1 MATWQDVKDAIAYGN
16 EADAKVLAKLDE
28 LKTKL
33 DNLPVPEDMSD
44 EFDAAVAEIRGHA
57 DEIAALVEDK
67 PAVETP
73 AEEPSA
79 PVEEPVAEEPA
90 TPEVEAPVEPTPVE
104 DVPTDSAE

>member
-73 AEEPSA
+73 AEA

-90 TPEVEAPVEPTPVE
+90 PVEVEAPVEPTPVE